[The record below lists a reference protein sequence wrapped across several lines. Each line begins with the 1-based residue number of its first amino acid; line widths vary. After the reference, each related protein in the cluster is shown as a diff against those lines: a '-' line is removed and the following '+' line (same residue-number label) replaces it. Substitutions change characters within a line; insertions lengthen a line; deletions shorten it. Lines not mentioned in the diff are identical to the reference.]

1 MVWRVVWVVGR
12 ARMWVGWRMV
22 WACVRVGLWA
32 CVSVILWAYEVWEM
46 QRWGVVADDGYGGV
60 GCRAWSV
67 GLEV

>member
-1 MVWRVVWVVGR
+1 M
-12 ARMWVGWRMV
+12 